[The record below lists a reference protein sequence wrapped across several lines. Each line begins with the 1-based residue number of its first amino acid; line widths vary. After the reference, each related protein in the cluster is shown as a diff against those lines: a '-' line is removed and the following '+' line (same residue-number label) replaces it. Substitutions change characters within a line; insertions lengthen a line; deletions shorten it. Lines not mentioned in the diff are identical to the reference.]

1 MRKSIARKL
10 TLRVALL
17 LLAALVILCLG
28 SYHTVRRIIVDE
40 NERYAQ
46 TILGMY
52 NDMIVYEAEKDNMPV
67 DLHLHDEIHVFSEY
81 ICEWYRVEY
90 VYLYQVD
97 PDYGTLRYLDF
108 CFKDPELNKTFAW
121 VRDEEFEYE
130 MTPGLQAVLDGDA
143 LFGKVDWSQ
152 SFGTVDI
159 VMKQE
164 DGHGNTLLAGI
175 AVSMEMMLEEAF
187 RKFLLLAIVILAV
200 FTVLSFTIYYT
211 VVKKVSRPAKRIS
224 KAMTEFIANGQRT
237 DVRLEEGKDDEF
249 GMIASAFNSMT
260 RDIDQY
266 LKDIQNLNED
276 KANQKSQLETAAYI
290 QKGFLPPE
298 MYNSKGIEIRAMMNP
313 ARDIGG
319 DLYDYL
325 PLDDNRILFV
335 VADVSGKGMP
345 AAIFMSV
352 TLMLIR
358 QYARTGLSPA
368 RILENVNDTLSEQ
381 NPRMLFATAFVGI
394 YNRETRQLV
403 FANAGHN
410 PPYILHDTLR
420 NPGTT
425 QNTLLGLFPGE
436 KYSEENV
443 TLQTGDVLFLY
454 TDGVDEATDPENRF
468 YGTERLEQTLLDAKA
483 AHEEDLV
490 RYVYES
496 LTAFSAGADQHD
508 DITLMTLTV
517 KDSQDL
523 KLDVDLREFSKI
535 REKILACDLPRQLKL
550 DLCVAAE
557 EIFVNICSYAF
568 KDGIPA
574 GEKIQFT
581 LEQSDRIRM
590 RFSDRGVPYDPRENV
605 ISADDYDPDLQI
617 GGLGKLI
624 AFTVA
629 DSVDY
634 EYTEEHN
641 ILTVTKYIK
650 EEMQNDDSAK
660 Q

>member
-17 LLAALVILCLG
+17 LLAALVILCVG

-52 NDMIVYEAEKDNMPV
+52 NDMIVYEAEKGNMPV
-67 DLHLHDEIHVFSEY
+67 DIHLHDEIHVFSEY

-97 PDYGTLRYLDF
+97 PDHGTLRYLDF

-187 RKFLLLAIVILAV
+187 RKFLFLAIVILAV

-574 GEKIQFT
+574 GEKIQFN

>member
-17 LLAALVILCLG
+17 LLAALVILCVG

-67 DLHLHDEIHVFSEY
+67 DIHLHDEIHVFSEY

-97 PDYGTLRYLDF
+97 PDHGTLRYLDF

-187 RKFLLLAIVILAV
+187 RKFLFLAIVILAV

-436 KYSEENV
+436 KYSEEIV

-496 LTAFSAGADQHD
+496 LTVFSAGADQHD

-574 GEKIQFT
+574 GEKIQFN